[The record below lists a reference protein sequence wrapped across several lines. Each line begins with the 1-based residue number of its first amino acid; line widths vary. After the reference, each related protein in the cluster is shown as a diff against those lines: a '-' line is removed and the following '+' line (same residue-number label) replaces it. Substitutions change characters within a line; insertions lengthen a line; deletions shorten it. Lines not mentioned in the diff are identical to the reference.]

1 MPCQNN
7 MENMPATLNTSEKA
21 RKYHFFPRKSI
32 LVLRKNSTGCL
43 APYLNL
49 KVSSF
54 EFPVSSF
61 QSSTSHRK
69 LETFLNAQRFTALLT
84 AEDPVEDQSRNEY
97 RGKQVGQQTESER
110 DRKPLDRTGSEDEQD
125 CRRYNGRHV
134 RIHDGDPGVA
144 KTLIHRGRRRFAI
157 A

>member
-1 MPCQNN
+1 MAARKALSSGGCENFTYTSVPPRKSTPYGMWCQNN
-7 MENMPATLNTSEKA
+7 MENRPATLNTSEKA

-61 QSSTSHRK
+61 QFPVFDLPPETRNFSKCSTLHR
-69 LETFLNAQRFTALLT
+69 AA
-84 AEDPVEDQSRNEY
+84 Y
-97 RGKQVGQQTESER
+97 G
-110 DRKPLDRTGSEDEQD
+110 
-125 CRRYNGRHV
+125 
-134 RIHDGDPGVA
+134 
-144 KTLIHRGRRRFAI
+144 
-157 A
+157 